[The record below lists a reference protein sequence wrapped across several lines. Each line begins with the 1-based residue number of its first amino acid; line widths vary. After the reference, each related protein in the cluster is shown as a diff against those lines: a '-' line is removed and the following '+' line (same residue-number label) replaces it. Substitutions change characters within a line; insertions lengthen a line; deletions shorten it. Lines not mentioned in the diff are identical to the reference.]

1 MVDVPLNELT
11 LEAIEEEQGGKL
23 GGAWALH
30 DSVQRWGSELES
42 FVFYGSAAG
51 FLGNYGQSAYSAANA
66 GLTGLVHLRRSKGLP
81 ATIIH
86 WGAWADGGMAAASDA
101 EAQLR
106 RRGAAFMKPE
116 LCLLGLERA
125 LQEGR
130 EELAVFDADW
140 ARLRELAGRPSPLL
154 SELPEMRA
162 AQAVSDEESAK
173 GHSHSLRIELQN

>member
-1 MVDVPLNELT
+1 M
-11 LEAIEEEQGGKL
+11 
-23 GGAWALH
+23 
-30 DSVQRWGSELES
+30 
-42 FVFYGSAAG
+42 FVLYGSAAG

-86 WGAWADGGMAAASDA
+86 WGAWAGGGLAAAPDA

-106 RRGAAFMKPE
+106 RRGASYMKPE

-130 EELAVFDADW
+130 EELAVFDVDW
-140 ARLRELAGRPSPLL
+140 ARTRELRADPSLLL
-154 SELPEMRA
+154 SELPQMRA
-162 AQAVSDEESAK
+162 AQAFERKVRK
-173 GHSHSLRIELQN
+173 GIRKI